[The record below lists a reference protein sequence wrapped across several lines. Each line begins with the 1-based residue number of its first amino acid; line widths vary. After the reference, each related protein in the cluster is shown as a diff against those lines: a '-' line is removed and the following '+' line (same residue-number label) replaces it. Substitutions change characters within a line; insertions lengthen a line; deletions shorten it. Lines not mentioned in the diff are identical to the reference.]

1 MKVIIVAKVGK
12 VERTKLENIENQEF
26 NSVQA
31 ILDEFP
37 NDTVQLFTLSEFMD
51 ACNNSDDDTPKALRI
66 DVANCWIGYVELNDS
81 ISKPEPETQDE
92 EEFKYQSGKN
102 ITLKEFL
109 NISIDKISQ
118 VYEGKRD
125 CCRCGCGG
133 EYIATRFMENPRS
146 EVDTSLVETLLEH
159 AKELV
164 SSDSTDDIMFGDSFI
179 DIKVGEDKSL
189 TFYFN
194 ELKK

>member
-66 DVANCWIGYVELNDS
+66 DVANCWIGYVE
-81 ISKPEPETQDE
+81 I
-92 EEFKYQSGKN
+92 
-102 ITLKEFL
+102 
-109 NISIDKISQ
+109 
-118 VYEGKRD
+118 
-125 CCRCGCGG
+125 
-133 EYIATRFMENPRS
+133 
-146 EVDTSLVETLLEH
+146 
-159 AKELV
+159 
-164 SSDSTDDIMFGDSFI
+164 
-179 DIKVGEDKSL
+179 VG
-189 TFYFN
+189 N
-194 ELKK
+194 EK